1 MAVTI
6 TIEDKETFSILNS
19 SEINLDLSY
28 NQFSPNPT
36 FVSAF
41 VAQFVCTPSSDPISF
56 IKNEMAQYG
65 VSKNLEATLNFDTSR
80 REQDNIT
87 KVKGQLKLGSPEN
100 SFITGQGQKT
110 QFNIK
115 FEPYPNTFFDRA
127 ENLSMISFSQQKH
140 WENVSYVTERN
151 SVLEDFI
158 LLVVT
163 TQTLIQAAQAVYNLG
178 DSIKEA
184 ISTGFDTASAIIK
197 FAIKTALNIAYT
209 VAILIALNELLKQAS
224 EVLFDKPKKLNG
236 LDVWKTLE
244 DGCKYLGYQFE
255 STLKNE
261 FKDLVFVA
269 ASTIG
274 GRVTGNAI
282 NVPLPNYSFLQF
294 IENIGALFNAK
305 LKVIS
310 VNDID
315 KVIFETTSFYTKEE
329 NVSSIKLQELY
340 NNGDVSFNFEE
351 LPEEIAIIYAK
362 VDGDNNYKTNYYKE
376 SYALKG
382 DNKLFGTQN
391 KITIDLPFAKAE
403 PKQTQSSA
411 EKIFNSIFDL
421 LTGLSK
427 GYKTKIGDRLGFW
440 KLQQDIVPVDTI
452 FIRESDGRVND
463 NTLSILT
470 PEYLFNQFYINETP
484 LNNQYTI
491 VKNRGKQP
499 ICGVNS
505 NELLTNNV
513 IRDDESRPII
523 VTKNLRQ
530 SQDGLYDIEY
540 RRKVQAGDFGYVS
553 GDLIETTK
561 VNINIEA
568 TISKGI

>member
-41 VAQFVCTPSSDPISF
+41 VAQFVCTPSEDPISF
-56 IKNEMAQYG
+56 IKAEMEKFG
-65 VSKNLEATLNFDTSR
+65 VSKNLEATLNFD
-80 REQDNIT
+80 DLT
-87 KVKGQLKLGSPEN
+87 KVDGQLKLGSPEN

-127 ENLSMISFSQQKH
+127 ENLSIISFSATQND
-140 WENVSYVTERN
+140 WVNVSYVTERN

-197 FAIKTALNIAYT
+197 FAIKTALNLAYT
-209 VAILIALNELLKQAS
+209 VAILVALNELLKQAS
-224 EVLFDKPKKLNG
+224 EILFDKPKKLYG
-236 LDVWKTLE
+236 LDVWKTIKQ
-244 DGCKYLGYQFE
+244 GCTYLGYEFE
-255 STLKNE
+255 SSLEKT
-261 FKDLVFVA
+261 FKDLVFVSA
-269 ASTIG
+269 TTVG
-274 GRVTGNAI
+274 GRTTGQPI
-282 NVPLPNYSFLQF
+282 NIPLPNYSFLQF

-305 LKVIS
+305 LKVL
-310 VNDID
+310 DK
-315 KVIFETTSFYTKEE
+315 KVIFETTTFYTDES
-329 NVSSIKLQELY
+329 NVSDVQLKEMY

-351 LPEEIAIIYAK
+351 LPEEIAILYAK

-391 KITIDLPFAKAE
+391 KINIDLPFAKAE
-403 PKQTQSSA
+403 PKQTQSNA
-411 EKIFNSIFDL
+411 EKIFNGIFDL

-427 GYKTKIGDRLGFW
+427 GYKTNIGDRLGFW
-440 KLQQDIVPVDTI
+440 KLEQDIVPVDTI
-452 FIRESDGRVND
+452 FIRDSDGRVND
-463 NTLSILT
+463 NTLSILA
-470 PEYLFNQFYINETP
+470 PQSLFNQFYINETP

-491 VKNRGKQP
+491 VKNRGKHP
-499 ICGVNS
+499 ICGENS

-513 IRDDESRPII
+513 IRDDEGRPII

-540 RRKVQAGDFGYVS
+540 RRKVQEGEFGYVPE
-553 GDLIETTK
+553 DLIITVKLTN
-561 VNINIEA
+561 VSSGN
-568 TISKGI
+568 

>member
-6 TIEDKETFSILNS
+6 TIDTTQKKETFSILNS

-41 VAQFVCTPSSDPISF
+41 VAQFVCTPSEDPISF
-56 IKNEMAQYG
+56 IKESMANFG
-65 VSKNLEATLNFDTSR
+65 VSKNLEATLNFDTF
-80 REQDNIT
+80 T
-87 KVKGQLKLGSPEN
+87 KVKGQLKLGSPDN
-100 SFITGQGQKT
+100 SFITGQGQKS

-115 FEPYPNTFFDRA
+115 FEPYPNTFFDRS
-127 ENLSMISFSQQKH
+127 ENLSIISFSKQTD
-140 WENVSYVTERN
+140 WTNVSYVTERN

-197 FAIKTALNIAYT
+197 FAIKTALNLAYT

-224 EVLFDKPKKLNG
+224 EILFDKPKKLYG
-236 LDVWKTLE
+236 LDVWKTIKQ
-244 DGCKYLGYQFE
+244 GCTYLGYEFKSSLE
-255 STLKNE
+255 ET
-261 FKDLVFVA
+261 FKDLVFVSA
-269 ASTIG
+269 TTVG
-274 GRVTGNAI
+274 GRTTGQPI
-282 NVPLPNYSFLQF
+282 NIPLPNYSFLQF

-310 VNDID
+310 VDGID
-315 KVIFETTSFYTKEE
+315 KVIFETTTFYTKED
-329 NVSSIKLQELY
+329 NVSDIKLQELY

-376 SYALKG
+376 SYQLKG

-427 GYKTKIGDRLGFW
+427 GYKTNIGDRLGFW
-440 KLQQDIVPVDTI
+440 KLEQNIVPVDTI

-463 NTLSILT
+463 NTLNILS
-470 PEYLFNQFYINETP
+470 PQYLFNNFYINETP

-499 ICGVNS
+499 ICGENS

-513 IRDDESRPII
+513 IRDDEGKPII

-540 RRKVQAGDFGYVS
+540 RRKVQDGDFGYVS
-553 GDLIETTK
+553 EDLITTVK
-561 VNINIEA
+561 TNVSSGN
-568 TISKGI
+568 

>member
-6 TIEDKETFSILNS
+6 TIEDKEEFSILNS

-65 VSKNLEATLNFDTSR
+65 VSKNLEATLNFDTF
-80 REQDNIT
+80 T

-127 ENLSMISFSQQKH
+127 ENLSMINFSVQKD
-140 WENVSYVTERN
+140 WKPVSYVTERN
-151 SVLEDFI
+151 SPLEDFI
-158 LLVVT
+158 LLVVA

-209 VAILIALNELLKQAS
+209 VAILIALNELLRQAS

-255 STLKNE
+255 SDLKND

-305 LKVIS
+305 LKVL
-310 VNDID
+310 NE
-315 KVIFETTSFYTKEE
+315 KVIFETTSFYTSEG
-329 NVSSIKLQELY
+329 NISDIKLQELY

-376 SYALKG
+376 SYQLKG
-382 DNKLFGTQN
+382 NNKLFGTQN

-440 KLQQDIVPVDTI
+440 KLQQDIVPVDTV

-470 PEYLFNQFYINETP
+470 PQYLFNQFYINETP

-553 GDLIETTK
+553 DDLIETTK

>member
-6 TIEDKETFSILNS
+6 TIEDKEEFSILNS

-56 IKNEMAQYG
+56 IKNEMEKFG
-65 VSKNLEATLNFDTSR
+65 VSKNLKATLNFDTF
-80 REQDNIT
+80 T
-87 KVKGQLKLGSPEN
+87 KVEGQLKLGSPEN
-100 SFITGQGQKT
+100 SFITGQGQKA

-115 FEPYPNTFFDRA
+115 FEPYPNTFFDRS
-127 ENLSMISFSQQKH
+127 ENLSIISFSQQKH
-140 WENVSYVTERN
+140 WTNVSYVTERN

-163 TQTLIQAAQAVYNLG
+163 TNTLIQAAQTVYNLG

-197 FAIKTALNIAYT
+197 FAIKTALNLAYT

-224 EVLFDKPKKLNG
+224 EILFDKPKKLYG
-236 LDVWKTLE
+236 LDVWKTIKQ
-244 DGCKYLGYQFE
+244 GCTYLGYEFE
-255 STLKNE
+255 SSLEET
-261 FKDLVFVA
+261 FKDLVFVSA
-269 ASTIG
+269 TTVG
-274 GRVTGNAI
+274 GRTTGQPI
-282 NVPLPNYSFLQF
+282 NIPLPNYSFLQF

-305 LKVIS
+305 LKVL
-310 VNDID
+310 DK
-315 KVIFETTSFYTKEE
+315 KVIFETTTFYTDES
-329 NVSSIKLQELY
+329 NVSDVQLKEMY

-351 LPEEIAIIYAK
+351 LPEEISILYAK

-391 KITIDLPFAKAE
+391 KIKIDLPFAKAE
-403 PKQTQSSA
+403 PKQTQSNA
-411 EKIFNSIFDL
+411 EKIFNGIFDL

-427 GYKTKIGDRLGFW
+427 GYKTNVGDRLGFW
-440 KLQQDIVPVDTI
+440 KLEQNIVPVDTI

-463 NTLSILT
+463 NTLTILS
-470 PEYLFNQFYINETP
+470 PQSLFNQFYINETP

-499 ICGVNS
+499 ICGENS

-513 IRDDESRPII
+513 IRDDEGKPII

-540 RRKVQAGDFGYVS
+540 RRKVQDGDFGYVS
-553 GDLIETTK
+553 EDLITTVK
-561 VNINIEA
+561 TNV
-568 TISKGI
+568 S

>member
-6 TIEDKETFSILNS
+6 TIEEKETFSILNS

-65 VSKNLEATLNFDTSR
+65 VSKNLEATLNFDTF
-80 REQDNIT
+80 T
-87 KVKGQLKLGSPEN
+87 KVKGQLKLGSPDN
-100 SFITGQGQKT
+100 SFITGQGQKS

-115 FEPYPNTFFDRA
+115 FEPYPNTFFDRS
-127 ENLSMISFSQQKH
+127 ENLSIISFSKQTD
-140 WENVSYVTERN
+140 WTNVSYVTERN

-197 FAIKTALNIAYT
+197 FAIKTALNLAYT

-224 EVLFDKPKKLNG
+224 EILFDKPKKLYG
-236 LDVWKTLE
+236 LDVWKTIKQ
-244 DGCKYLGYQFE
+244 GCTYLGYEFKSSLE
-255 STLKNE
+255 ET
-261 FKDLVFVA
+261 FKDLVFVSA
-269 ASTIG
+269 TTVG
-274 GRVTGNAI
+274 GRTTGQPI
-282 NVPLPNYSFLQF
+282 NIPLPNYSFLQF

-310 VNDID
+310 VDGID
-315 KVIFETTSFYTKEE
+315 KVIFETTTFYTKED
-329 NVSSIKLQELY
+329 NVSDIKLQELY

-351 LPEEIAIIYAK
+351 LPEEISILYAK

-376 SYALKG
+376 SYQLKG

-411 EKIFNSIFDL
+411 EKIFNGIFDL

-427 GYKTKIGDRLGFW
+427 GYKTNIGDRLGFW
-440 KLQQDIVPVDTI
+440 KLEQNIVPVDTI

-463 NTLSILT
+463 NTLNILS
-470 PEYLFNQFYINETP
+470 PQYLFNNFYINETP

-499 ICGVNS
+499 ICGENS

-513 IRDDESRPII
+513 IRDDEGKPII

-540 RRKVQAGDFGYVS
+540 RRKVQDGDFGYVS
-553 GDLIETTK
+553 EDLITTVK
-561 VNINIEA
+561 TNVSSGN
-568 TISKGI
+568 